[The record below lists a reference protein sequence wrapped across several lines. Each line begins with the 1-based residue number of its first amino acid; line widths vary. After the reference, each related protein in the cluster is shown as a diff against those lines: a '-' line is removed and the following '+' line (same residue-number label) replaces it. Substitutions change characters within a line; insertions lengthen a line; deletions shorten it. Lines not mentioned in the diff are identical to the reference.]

1 MLTYLCIYISYYSI
15 VAALNL
21 PATLSLAFKP
31 TTHWP
36 LLPTTTARSKL
47 SLTDVQL
54 LHCIVPYICAQD
66 IDARPYTF
74 ELGETDSAFKGY
86 HKIERALFRDD
97 NMTAAEL
104 YADQLAESAEQLGTA
119 LTQLPCTPVQ
129 QFEGMIGLALEIGAK
144 KISGEEEAFSDLS
157 VLIFENNWKGIAA
170 VYAPYAA
177 AAPTADAVVK
187 AALKQCD
194 AALASVKGAKAGA
207 AVTAFVG
214 SDYPSYR
221 AVPMTFRAA
230 VLSCTYALA
239 SALSDAATEQK
250 VLPDDHIYHA
260 NSFFKYKAAAK

>member
-1 MLTYLCIYISYYSI
+1 
-15 VAALNL
+15 
-21 PATLSLAFKP
+21 
-31 TTHWP
+31 
-36 LLPTTTARSKL
+36 
-47 SLTDVQL
+47 
-54 LHCIVPYICAQD
+54 
-66 IDARPYTF
+66 
-74 ELGETDSAFKGY
+74 
-86 HKIERALFRDD
+86 
-97 NMTAAEL
+97 MTAAEL
-104 YADQLAESAEQLGTA
+104 YADQLADSAEQLGTA

-177 AAPTADAVVK
+177 TAPTA
-187 AALKQCD
+187 
-194 AALASVKGAKAGA
+194 VKGAKAGA

-230 VLSCTYALA
+230 VVSCSYALA